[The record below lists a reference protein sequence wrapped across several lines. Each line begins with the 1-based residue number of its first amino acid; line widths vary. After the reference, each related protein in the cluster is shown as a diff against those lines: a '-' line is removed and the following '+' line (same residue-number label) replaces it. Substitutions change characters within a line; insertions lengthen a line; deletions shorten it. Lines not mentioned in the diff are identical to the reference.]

1 MFTQI
6 VFAKLPILGQV
17 KTRIAARSTN
27 EFALNLY
34 EHLLSA
40 CLLQAQL
47 AAQKFSRITGI
58 DSRVHWHYAGRLDLC
73 VAARDSVIES
83 FLLRSN
89 AMFPQV
95 ESIDLGVRMKHA
107 LQAYDSPA
115 ILIGSDIPSL
125 DADRLLQ
132 AMLALRSAPNAIVF
146 NPTQDGGYC
155 LIGASEPRAM
165 TAQVFTNIAWST
177 STVMQQ
183 TRLNL
188 LTLKMP
194 WKELEPLSDIDDIE
208 AAESY
213 LTR

>member
-40 CLLQAQL
+40 CLLQAQR
-47 AAQKFSRITGI
+47 AAQEFSRITGV
-58 DSRVHWHYAGRLDLC
+58 DSRVHWHYAGRLEQC
-73 VAARDSVIES
+73 VTARDSVIES
-83 FLLRSN
+83 FLMHSN

-132 AMLALRSAPNAIVF
+132 AMLAIRSEPEAIVF

-155 LIGASEPRAM
+155 LIGASEPRSM
-165 TAQVFTNIAWST
+165 TGQLFTNISWST
-177 STVMQQ
+177 PAVMQQ

-188 LTLKMP
+188 LALKMR
-194 WKELEPLSDIDDIE
+194 WRELEPLSDIDDIE